1 MLGKDTLD
9 SLRKETWYKAH
20 RTVQEL
26 DKEYKRGKGR
36 PSKSDEKSNELT
48 VMKKKAKDI
57 KSFVYALGKTTDNL
71 TPNQLVKKEMLARTY
86 PILYK
91 GYVLKER

>member
-9 SLRKETWYKAH
+9 ELRKEAWHKAH

-26 DKEYKRGKGR
+26 DKEYKRGKAR
-36 PSKSDEKSNELT
+36 PSKYDEKSNELT

-57 KSFVYALGKTTDNL
+57 KSSVYALG
-71 TPNQLVKKEMLARTY
+71 
-86 PILYK
+86 
-91 GYVLKER
+91 